1 MEISPNHRRV
11 ILVGLYM
18 LEKSLERIEEVLTAE
33 DGERITYRVNDY
45 LDDKVRSAVLQGIE
59 ETRSIIRDLKDE
71 LKLQP
76 QEESMA
82 RKVRSEASHL
92 WEMLSD
98 MRSSGLDR
106 YGKTPKELA
115 DFWNP
120 KVEELIEI
128 ILRIG
133 YLVEARS
140 NNPRR

>member
-1 MEISPNHRRV
+1 
-11 ILVGLYM
+11 M
-18 LEKSLERIEEVLTAE
+18 LEKSLERIEEVLTNE
-33 DGERITYRVNDY
+33 DRERITYRVNDY
-45 LDDKVRSAVLQGIE
+45 LDDKVCSAVLQSLE
-59 ETRSIIRDLKDE
+59 KTRSIIRDLKDE
-71 LKLQP
+71 LKLQT
-76 QEESMA
+76 QEESMV

-133 YLVEARS
+133 HLVEARS
-140 NNPRR
+140 NKPRR